1 MFPFQQIG
9 LTFDNSNHNTAN
21 ISWRAASDL
30 HSEEFEDYRIDA
42 KMSGCDECSTYQL
55 TQTNSFT
62 ITDLAPTTN
71 YQVWVSVLGKGFG
84 QSAASDSI
92 TIHTKPSPLLGKHC
106 THCNRILLEVTY
118 CLLICFEA

>member
-9 LTFDNSNHNTAN
+9 LTFDNSNHNTAS

-30 HSEEFEDYRIDA
+30 SNEEFEDYRIDA
-42 KMSGCDECSTYQL
+42 KKIGCDECSTYQL
-55 TQTNSFT
+55 TQKNSFT

-71 YQVWVSVLGKGFG
+71 YQVWVSVLSKSFG

-92 TIHTKPSPLLGKHC
+92 TIHTKPSPLLGEHDNI
-106 THCNRILLEVTY
+106 THSDREPCI
-118 CLLICFEA
+118 